1 MAIFNFRAIGPV
13 FIASVGNYSVNI
25 YNDAYTPI
33 DTADMNQ
40 INVLGISRGIYYNL
54 LECDDPTGFADF
66 SDGFSGIHKEIVS
79 GIKLKL
85 GGSDVSSS
93 NPLPV
98 ANAGYHYSVTGKT
111 NADGVVTLTAT
122 QIPTLAAV
130 WQNRI
135 TISKGTA
142 TSGTLGIK
150 IKLVGATAYSTLLEN
165 GSAVVVNFASITE
178 PATYVFDGDIEG
190 WQITPTSV
198 VGAYNISVA
207 GH

>member
-40 INVLGISRGIYYNL
+40 INVLEISRGIYYNL
-54 LECDDPTGFADF
+54 LECDDPTGFEDF
-66 SDGFSGIHKEIVS
+66 SEGFSGIHKEIVS

-98 ANAGYHYSVTGKT
+98 QNVSASPVDRSSTITTGGVAQIAAAALSTRKAYFFCNLSSESMWGSFTGTAAPNTVGSFEILPRGSIRSTSVCETTALSIYGATTGKKYT
-111 NADGVVTLTAT
+111 M
-122 QIPTLAAV
+122 
-130 WQNRI
+130 W
-135 TISKGTA
+135 
-142 TSGTLGIK
+142 
-150 IKLVGATAYSTLLEN
+150 EM
-165 GSAVVVNFASITE
+165 
-178 PATYVFDGDIEG
+178 
-190 WQITPTSV
+190 
-198 VGAYNISVA
+198 
-207 GH
+207 

>member
-13 FIASVGNYSVNI
+13 FIASVGNNSVNI

-66 SDGFSGIHKEIVS
+66 SEGFSGIHKEIVS

-85 GGSDVSSS
+85 GGADVGSS

-98 ANAGYHYSVTGKT
+98 QSVNATPINRSGSITTG
-111 NADGVVTLTAT
+111 
-122 QIPTLAAV
+122 
-130 WQNRI
+130 
-135 TISKGTA
+135 GTA
-142 TSGTLGIK
+142 QVAMAALSTRKAYFFQNISSELMWGSFTGTAAPNATGSFPIQPNGI
-150 IKLVGATAYSTLLEN
+150 IRSTQVCETTALSIYGATIGKVYTAWEM
-165 GSAVVVNFASITE
+165 
-178 PATYVFDGDIEG
+178 
-190 WQITPTSV
+190 
-198 VGAYNISVA
+198 
-207 GH
+207 